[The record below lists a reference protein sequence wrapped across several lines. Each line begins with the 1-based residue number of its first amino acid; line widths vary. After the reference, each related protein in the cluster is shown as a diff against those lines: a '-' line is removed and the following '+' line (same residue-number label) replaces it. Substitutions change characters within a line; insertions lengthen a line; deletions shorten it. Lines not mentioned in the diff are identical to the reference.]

1 MDRTGPC
8 FALQPRMRVTLR
20 TFATAAWLCIAASA
34 DAQILAVA
42 GRVTDAQTGQPL
54 SGASVFCQN
63 TTIGT
68 TTSAEGAFRLALPDG
83 GYDLVVS
90 FNGYDT
96 YSARIGKGSDA
107 AETLEVRLKLKDRS
121 LEEVT
126 VVASNEVRDGWK
138 KYGSLFRDQFLGM
151 TEGVDSCIIENIDSL
166 RFFYSRKRDRLKVV
180 AREPLRIRNEA
191 LGYRIRYE
199 LDSFTHEF
207 GSGNTEYAGYAL
219 FEEMEGDD
227 ARQALWKERRKDA
240 YFGSMLHFM
249 RCYYDST
256 LALNG
261 YRLERVDPA
270 TGKSKL
276 IYDPYDSTFFE
287 AFDDGEAMLV
297 SNGRLR
303 VTYSQE
309 PPDARYLR
317 SKGMP
322 EKTPVQISILQFP
335 VAVVIEQNGYYHDQK
350 DILASG
356 YWAWEKLA
364 MLVPYDY
371 DPD

>member
-1 MDRTGPC
+1 
-8 FALQPRMRVTLR
+8 MRVTFR
-20 TFATAAWLCIAASA
+20 TYATAAWLCLAASS
-34 DAQILAVA
+34 DAQTFSVT
-42 GRVTDAQTGQPL
+42 GKVTDAQSGQPL

-90 FNGYDT
+90 FNGYET
-96 YSARIGKGSDA
+96 FSTRIGKGSEA
-107 AETLEVRLKLKDRS
+107 TEALEVRLKMKDRS
-121 LEEVT
+121 LEEVS
-126 VVASNEVRDGWK
+126 VVATNEVRDGWK

-180 AREPLRIRNEA
+180 AREPLRIRNTA

-219 FEEMEGDD
+219 FEEMEGDSV
-227 ARQALWKERRKDA
+227 RQSLWKEKRKDA

-270 TGKSKL
+270 TGNSRL
-276 IYDPYDSTFFE
+276 IYNPYDSAFFE

-309 PPDARYLR
+309 IPEARYLKA
-317 SKGMP
+317 KGMP

-350 DILASG
+350 DILALG
-356 YWAWEKLA
+356 YWAWEKIA